1 MNKYENITEIA
12 KMICGFIFSH
22 SGEEPD
28 GVSELILGVSA
39 TYVSVRHLGPGL
51 RTEMLEQDLPALFNL
66 IKTMKGN
73 DLSVVSFKDGY
84 AFLYEYGP
92 GRQSRSEREE
102 TAPEG
107 ALFRVNTTGG
117 EDKFILDRESFCE
130 ALSEVLSANV
140 SSPDPEKV
148 TVFLNGS
155 ALEIK
160 RAAET
165 SL

>member
-1 MNKYENITEIA
+1 MSKFENITDMA

-22 SGEEPD
+22 SGEEPA
-28 GVSELILGVSA
+28 GVSELIFGVSA

-51 RTEMLEQDLPALFNL
+51 HTEMLEQDLPALFNL
-66 IKTMKGN
+66 IRTKGGI

-84 AFLYEYGP
+84 ASQFEYSP

-107 ALFRVNTTGG
+107 ALFRVNAIGG
-117 EDKFILDRESFCE
+117 EDKFFIDRESFGE
-130 ALSEVLSANV
+130 ALSEVFSAGGT
-140 SSPDPEKV
+140 SPNPKKV

-155 ALEIK
+155 TLSINE
-160 RAAET
+160 
-165 SL
+165 

>member
-1 MNKYENITEIA
+1 MSKFENITDIA

-22 SGEEPD
+22 SGEEPA
-28 GVSELILGVSA
+28 GVSELIFGISA

-66 IKTMKGN
+66 IRAKGGN
-73 DLSVVSFKDGY
+73 DFSVVSFKDGY
-84 AFLYEYGP
+84 ASQFEYDP

-107 ALFRVNTTGG
+107 ALFRVNAAGG
-117 EDKFILDRESFCE
+117 EDKFLLDRESFSE
-130 ALSEVLSANV
+130 ALSEVFFAGGT
-140 SSPDPEKV
+140 SPDPEKV

-155 ALEIK
+155 ALRIK
-160 RAAET
+160 RVAEI
-165 SL
+165 